1 MEMELLPREK
11 AKFLLAKG
19 LVSGV
24 ENARDKS
31 VVIENA
37 IGLETVFS
45 FIAQGMS
52 DQEVRDLIG
61 LDEKDFTFIFMGSP
75 MMRRRYMEA
84 KAFVL
89 ANMSQETLI
98 SSGLATSTRLEKA
111 EKNAAEFHGRN
122 IDRVLKSEEGAQGS
136 TGVIVNNTVVVRDK
150 GMHRSPEAGQN
161 ALVYAGGNHGRV
173 GNYVGAFAQRRYTV
187 SYGMG
192 RKPQVVHV
200 VEVRGRVDYA
210 LEHLQLVAAQPA
222 YVVRRELGLN
232 YGEAPRLYGFR
243 RSELEFFHLAH
254 MPSSIIRYTRPMF
267 MLVRMPSARRSSC
280 WSLYAAMSTPETF

>member
-150 GMHRSPEAGQN
+150 GDI
-161 ALVYAGGNHGRV
+161 
-173 GNYVGAFAQRRYTV
+173 
-187 SYGMG
+187 
-192 RKPQVVHV
+192 PQ
-200 VEVRGRVDYA
+200 
-210 LEHLQLVAAQPA
+210 LPK
-222 YVVRRELGLN
+222 
-232 YGEAPRLYGFR
+232 
-243 RSELEFFHLAH
+243 ELE
-254 MPSSIIRYTRPMF
+254 SIID
-267 MLVRMPSARRSSC
+267 ADIIIG
-280 WSLYAAMSTPETF
+280 AQGEEE